1 MTAASGC
8 ECVQCSPT
16 STLDNMYYTDILSFR
31 LLSFYFG
38 KTAWRICWA
47 RDVLLLSL
55 WLCTM
60 RLDGTVH
67 AASKG
72 MSVSRNMSRLPQRNW
87 PGTVPPARCPGDL
100 YTSLVRLHP
109 QFWSVHLLRKR
120 QCSWSVRGSFWL
132 SLSAVAERPNARKA
146 TRENRTHC
154 VCWSR
159 STELS

>member
-1 MTAASGC
+1 M
-8 ECVQCSPT
+8 CSCTVLIYGGLSVFILEWLLLPVVNVY
-16 STLDNMYYTDILSFR
+16 SAVPPPTLDNMYYTDILSFR
-31 LLSFYFG
+31 LLSFYLG

-67 AASKG
+67 AASNG
-72 MSVSRNMSRLPQRNW
+72 MSLSRNMSRSAQHNW
-87 PGTVPPARCPGDL
+87 PGTVPPARCPDDL
-100 YTSLVRLHP
+100 YTSLARPHP

-120 QCSWSVRGSFWL
+120 QCSSI
-132 SLSAVAERPNARKA
+132 SAGVILVV
-146 TRENRTHC
+146 H
-154 VCWSR
+154 W